1 MSYSVHEAAHK
12 VGLTPYAVRYYDD
25 NGMLPYVK
33 RDANNNRIFN
43 DIDLEWL
50 QIIVCLRE
58 TGMPLKE
65 IQHYLTLVQQGKQT
79 VPERYQIMLKQQQKT
94 LHEITELK
102 QHLRTINRKVSHY
115 AEILANDEPD
125 SYEPTNLQNMEQ
137 NRVEEL

>member
-33 RDANNNRIFN
+33 RDGNNNRVFN
-43 DIDLEWL
+43 DVDLEWL

-58 TGMPLKE
+58 TGMPVKE
-65 IQHYLTLVQQGKQT
+65 IQQYLILVQQGKQT

-94 LHEITELK
+94 LCEITALK
-102 QHLRTINRKVSHY
+102 KHLRIINHKVKHY
-115 AEILANDEPD
+115 AKILANDEPD
-125 SYEPTNLQNMEQ
+125 SYEPTNLQNIAQ
-137 NRVEEL
+137 NQREKH